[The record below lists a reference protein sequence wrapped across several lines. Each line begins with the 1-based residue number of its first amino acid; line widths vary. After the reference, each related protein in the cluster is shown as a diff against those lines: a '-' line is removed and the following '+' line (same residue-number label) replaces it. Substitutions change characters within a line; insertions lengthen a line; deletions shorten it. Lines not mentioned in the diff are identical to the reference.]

1 MPAIAIAEPIVAGL
15 IVALL
20 NRYVISNPGFFS
32 WCSAPATI
40 SRDVEECSSSSSTT
54 SYVAV
59 EVHPHVHMI

>member
-1 MPAIAIAEPIVAGL
+1 MPVTAIAEPIVAGL

-32 WCSAPATI
+32 CCSAPTI
-40 SRDVEECSSSSSTT
+40 SRDVDECSSSSSTT
-54 SYVAV
+54 SYVDV